1 MARIINS
8 PGVQITEK
16 DLSQRSTTSFGTNVV
31 VMGFS
36 SQGPASEP
44 IQITTTNEL
53 ERIFGVPNT
62 AAERYFYY
70 TCREVLNSPAILTTL
85 RLPYGLEAGTTHTN
99 KAYSGLFY
107 PVLSSTSGS
116 TVEWEIGAPEY
127 KTLSQPQF
135 QALQEGSFVWNDPN
149 NTTFDVISADDAGNV
164 STNAGFFILNYS
176 QTTINEFAEGYY
188 IGFADNTAFDS
199 TTSPDFQSVN
209 FLKTAVSETDLDLI
223 PETRLDFALSALA
236 INADKGVDSVSEQLE
251 KVGFTGFET
260 AAYSD
265 HLSLGVFRIRRSTAD
280 SGYLTLANAEKFI
293 GSFDV
298 NRRVTSPSGGTLV
311 NAYIEDSINANSSN
325 IRMYVNPVI
334 AKQFKWTG
342 NTSTPLGLIKT
353 KNTAK
358 GLFPLGVYKP
368 DTRSQELGK
377 VIGDVTLKMDKA
389 LRTIESTET
398 TTVDIVCDGGLS
410 NIYAST
416 QALATADYDDER
428 ALGITTDAKDAWL
441 AVANTLVTFSQNNR
455 KDCISIIDPLRSI
468 FVNGRDAK
476 VSDSL
481 TKTFTQDIYAPLR
494 ECTSALGDTNYAAL
508 YGNWIKLNDIYS
520 SRKFWAPFSG
530 YAAAVMARSDAAGQV
545 WTPPAGLN
553 RGGFLALD
561 VAFNPNQKQRD
572 RMYEISVNPV
582 VFFTGDGFTVLGQKT
597 LQSRPT
603 AFDRINVRRLF
614 LALERATQRT
624 LKYFVFEPN
633 TVFTRS
639 RVINTLQPIFA
650 NAKATD
656 GVYDYLIVCDER
668 NNTPETIDQ
677 NELVIDIYL
686 KPVKAAEF
694 ILVNFVATR
703 TGQNFSEVL

>member
-1 MARIINS
+1 MTSAV
-8 PGVQITEK
+8 GV
-16 DLSQRSTTSFGTNVV
+16 SGTD
-31 VMGFS
+31 
-36 SQGPASEP
+36 
-44 IQITTTNEL
+44 
-53 ERIFGVPNT
+53 
-62 AAERYFYY
+62 
-70 TCREVLNSPAILTTL
+70 
-85 RLPYGLEAGTTHTN
+85 
-99 KAYSGLFY
+99 
-107 PVLSSTSGS
+107 
-116 TVEWEIGAPEY
+116 WEIGAPEY
-127 KTLSQPQF
+127 KTLSQPQY
-135 QALQEGSFVWNDPN
+135 QALQEGSFIWNDPN
-149 NTTFDVISADDAGNV
+149 NTSFDLISADSSNV

-188 IGFADNTAFDS
+188 VGFADNSAFDS
-199 TTSPDFQSVN
+199 TVSPNFESVN
-209 FLKTAVSETDLDLI
+209 FLNTAISEVDLELI
-223 PETRLDFALSALA
+223 PETRLDFALSATSEQA
-236 INADKGVDSVSEQLE
+236 SKGVDSVSEQLE

-311 NAYIEDSINANSSN
+311 NAYIEDSVNANSSN
-325 IRMYVNPVI
+325 IRMYVNPAI

-342 NTSTPLGLIKT
+342 NTTVPLGALKT
-353 KNTAK
+353 DVAAR

-368 DTRSQELGK
+368 DTREQELGK

-389 LRTIESTET
+389 LRSIESTET
-398 TTVDIVCDGGLS
+398 TTVDIVIDGGLS

-428 ALGITTDAKDAWL
+428 ALAVTSEAKDAWL

-481 TKTFTQDIYAPLR
+481 TKTFTQDIYTPLR

-520 SRKFWAPFSG
+520 SRRFWAPFSG
-530 YAAAVMARSDAAGQV
+530 YAAAVMARSDAAGQF

-553 RGGFLALD
+553 RGGFSALD

-639 RVINTLQPIFA
+639 RVVNTLQPIFA

-668 NNTPETIDQ
+668 NNTSETIDQ

-703 TGQNFSEVL
+703 TGQSFSEVL